1 MCYGTQM
8 EVRGQLA
15 GVISLYHMDLRD
27 QTQVIRQEENTF
39 PLHQPPHWPH
49 ALTSIRECGCES
61 KRRKDG
67 SGSEWSPALGVRWEK
82 AVTEQS
88 PAHHR
93 ISAVCVLSLTD
104 EERTGHGHCKPG
116 ILNQVW
122 ETNSKREPEMQGS
135 LLWQCCKTRCARESM
150 TGGEHRGG
158 DAHGLSK
165 GKIHVRKTASRR
177 SKTVGTFREDA
188 CFTLN
193 PETYSTTP
201 GWSQIQRSTSLW
213 D

>member
-1 MCYGTQM
+1 
-8 EVRGQLA
+8 
-15 GVISLYHMDLRD
+15 
-27 QTQVIRQEENTF
+27 
-39 PLHQPPHWPH
+39 
-49 ALTSIRECGCES
+49 
-61 KRRKDG
+61 
-67 SGSEWSPALGVRWEK
+67 
-82 AVTEQS
+82 
-88 PAHHR
+88 
-93 ISAVCVLSLTD
+93 
-104 EERTGHGHCKPG
+104 
-116 ILNQVW
+116 
-122 ETNSKREPEMQGS
+122 
-135 LLWQCCKTRCARESM
+135 M